1 MTQVVD
7 SSVVASAL
15 LGIDEHQE
23 WADSMLVEGA
33 LVVPALLHFEVA
45 NIIRRS
51 TVIGATDETA
61 ASVALARLAL
71 MPVRHV
77 VPFTRVADRAW
88 ELRANL
94 TTYDASYVAAAELF
108 DCRLVTLDHR
118 LARATGPRC
127 EIVTPPSR

>member
-15 LGIDEHQE
+15 LRIDEYQE
-23 WADSMLVEGA
+23 WADSVLVEGA

-51 TVIGATDETA
+51 TVRGATDETA
-61 ASVALARLAL
+61 ASVALERLVRL
-71 MPVRHV
+71 PVKQV
-77 VPFTRVADRAW
+77 VPFDLIADRAW

-94 TTYDASYVAAAELF
+94 TVYDAAYVAVAEQL
-108 DCRLVTLDHR
+108 DCRLATLDRR
-118 LARATGPRC
+118 LARASGPRC
-127 EIVTPPSR
+127 EIVTPS